1 MCFRLTKMRII
12 FKYIVLQKILK
23 NRMFLIIAIFLLSSL
38 PAFSQ
43 FPDSIRVL
51 REKPE
56 KLLKNLRIKNVTQG
70 GFNFWHDD
78 FTGHW
83 AGIDFG
89 FNTLTG
95 KDLSDTYPDYLEH
108 DIFRSN
114 SLFINIMQQSIS
126 LQQTRNTI
134 GLVTGLGIQF
144 KSYRLNNN
152 TTIEVTPSGKIGEK
166 ILIYD
171 VNQKSKFSMAY
182 ITAPLLI
189 EFQVPVNQYSD
200 RLFISGGLMA
210 GYRLNSHTKIKYRA
224 DRRKEK
230 LKTPGDY
237 SLNDFKYGFMMRLG
251 YRQYQVFANYDIT
264 PFFKEEAL
272 APDIFPF
279 TFGFTL
285 LSF

>member
-1 MCFRLTKMRII
+1 M
-12 FKYIVLQKILK
+12 
-23 NRMFLIIAIFLLSSL
+23 
-38 PAFSQ
+38 AFSLIFSLASFSQ
-43 FPDSIRVL
+43 LPDSIKVL
-51 REKPE
+51 RVKPE
-56 KLLKNLRIKNVTQG
+56 KLLKNLRIQNVTQG

-95 KDLSDTYPDYLEH
+95 KNFSDKYPDYLEH
-108 DIFRSN
+108 DIVRSN
-114 SLFINIMQQSIS
+114 SMYVNILQQSIS

-134 GLVTGLGIQF
+134 GLVTGLGFQF

-152 TTIEVTPSGKIGEK
+152 TTIVATPSGKIEEK

-189 EFQVPVNQYSD
+189 EFQVPLDHYSN

-210 GYRLNSHTKIKYRA
+210 GYRLSSHTKIKYRA
-224 DRRKEK
+224 DRSKEK

-237 SLNDFKYGFMMRLG
+237 SLNDFKYGLMMRLG
-251 YRQYQVFANYDIT
+251 YRQYQVFVNYDLI
-264 PFFKEEAL
+264 PLFKEEAQ
-272 APDIFPF
+272 APDIFPL
-279 TFGFTL
+279 TFGVTL

>member
-1 MCFRLTKMRII
+1 MNIL
-12 FKYIVLQKILK
+12 FKHILLHQTWK
-23 NRMFLIIAIFLLSSL
+23 NRFILIIAFSL
-38 PAFSQ
+38 IYSLTSFSQ
-43 FPDSIRVL
+43 LPDSIRVL
-51 REKPE
+51 RDKPE
-56 KLLKNLRIKNVTQG
+56 KLLKNLRIQNVTQG

-95 KDLSDTYPDYLEH
+95 ENFSDKYPDYLEH
-108 DIFRSN
+108 DIVRSN
-114 SLFINIMQQSIS
+114 SMYVNILQQSIS

-134 GLVTGLGIQF
+134 GLVTGLGFQF

-152 TTIEVTPSGKIGEK
+152 TTIVATSSGKIEEK

-189 EFQVPVNQYSD
+189 EFQVPFDHYSN

-224 DRRKEK
+224 DRSKEK

-237 SLNDFKYGFMMRLG
+237 SLNDFKYGLMMRLG
-251 YRQYQVFANYDIT
+251 YRQYQVFVNYDLV
-264 PFFKEEAL
+264 PLFKEEAQS
-272 APDIFPF
+272 PDIFPL
-279 TFGFTL
+279 TFGITL